1 MCQLW
6 ACLALL
12 SHSEPAKGAS
22 MIDNGLQFEDA
33 EPEDGQ
39 DIPQPEP
46 EGFDAYRSVIRLL
59 VGLALVGGDGLV
71 GRLREWETAHPLG
84 GSAQAEAEPD
94 GDLARRAL
102 IGMAFE
108 TAETVRQAA
117 LGAAGLSV
125 SVAGAMWSAL
135 RPITGSFLFRPF
147 WSPVRSVATRG
158 EARFVR
164 YTRIGRSEEQ
174 RSRKMADEVTGLL
187 IEDIVRYVADNPGV
201 KALIDTQ
208 VAGLATRAE
217 ILDPLVQ
224 EVGDRYIAYLNE
236 HPDDVQNLVQGQ
248 AAGMAAEV
256 RDDVRTVTVTG
267 DTFLE
272 TLARALLRRTP
283 REDLPPPPPE
293 VQHQAVPGRWAGD
306 IRYIKE
312 N

>member
-1 MCQLW
+1 
-6 ACLALL
+6 
-12 SHSEPAKGAS
+12 
-22 MIDNGLQFEDA
+22 MIDEEIQFEDM
-33 EPEDGQ
+33 EPEGEQ
-39 DIPQPEP
+39 GFARPES
-46 EGFDAYRSVIRLL
+46 EGFDAYRSVVRLL
-59 VGLALVGGDGLV
+59 VGLALVGGDGLI
-71 GRLREWETAHPLG
+71 GRLREWETAHPVG
-84 GSAQAEAEPD
+84 GSAQAEEELD
-94 GDLARRAL
+94 GDLARHAL

-108 TAETVRQAA
+108 TAEMVRQAA

-201 KALIDTQ
+201 MALIDTQ
-208 VAGLATRAE
+208 IVALATRAE
-217 ILDPLVQ
+217 TLDPLVQ

-248 AAGMAAEV
+248 AIGMATEV

-272 TLARALLRRTP
+272 TLVRALLRRTP

>member
-1 MCQLW
+1 MTD
-6 ACLALL
+6 
-12 SHSEPAKGAS
+12 E
-22 MIDNGLQFEDA
+22 GLQFEDA

-39 DIPQPEP
+39 DISQPEP
-46 EGFDAYRSVIRLL
+46 AGFDAYRSVVRLL
-59 VGLALVGGDGLV
+59 IGLALVGGDGLI
-71 GRLREWETAHPLG
+71 GRLREWEAAHPLG
-84 GSAQAEAEPD
+84 GSAQAEEELG
-94 GDLARRAL
+94 GDLARHAL

-108 TAETVRQAA
+108 TAEMVRQAA

-201 KALIDTQ
+201 MALIDTQ
-208 VAGLATRAE
+208 VAALATRSE

-224 EVGDRYIAYLNE
+224 EVGDRYIVYLNE

-248 AAGMAAEV
+248 AAGMAADV
-256 RDDVRTVTVTG
+256 RDDVRTITVTG

-272 TLARALLRRTP
+272 TLARALFRRTP
-283 REDLPPPPPE
+283 RENLPPPPPE